1 MRKSAACNGRRGH
14 ARCTTARV
22 RARVTAMWGRVGS
35 QLLWV
40 AVAVVCTSGGAPEI
54 VAAPPP
60 VFAIAEAPVRA
71 PEAPHITVAPAPS
84 ITARVIAN
92 GEPVADAEVS
102 ISDGSKPLLA
112 TARTDRD
119 GIVHFAELE
128 PGAYELWAAHETT
141 ASAIARVMDVGPQSR
156 IDIVLDRPAVAL
168 QGHVV
173 AEGDVPSDATVQL
186 VPMDLDHATR
196 VATVD
201 PRGEFAFAGLPYG
214 QWRVEVTAPGHVQVA
229 EQLVAVD
236 AAPEELVV
244 RLQRT
249 GVVIGTVVDPAG
261 TPIANATIVLRDQ
274 AGTAMQRPI
283 TLAASRLRWV
293 HPLAGARVAPM
304 NESSRFAAPR
314 SGTRPAECGRG
325 HCGIDL
331 VQPRGSIVHAVA
343 DGQIVSLFPESR
355 GEAGRTVVVHHGGGL
370 KSFYMHLDEVRP
382 GLVVGQAI
390 RAGEPVGTLGST
402 GFFHSVPHLHFA
414 ITHESAGRT
423 WYLDPEPM
431 IRAAVVLPTPRPYDP
446 VDAAVVAKAELG
458 EPIVTEARTDAKGVF
473 RIENVTPGEYVAA
486 AFAVDFAP
494 GVSTQFVVRT
504 GEDVK
509 DVAIRLT
516 DGVLVRGRVMGRD
529 GPIADATVIAE
540 AGMGETAHKIATTR
554 TDKYGEY
561 TLRSVG
567 GKITLAASAA
577 SYGEVERA
585 IAVIEGRAHPRE
597 DFKLTIEDG
606 QLRGVVLAPDGGA
619 AAGVS
624 IRVVEGITRRRS
636 TSDAY
641 GRFAIAPV
649 TSGRYVVELASAEF
663 PPKRIAIDTE
673 KFVELRL
680 DAGGGARAL
689 TRDAHSGSSLANVRI
704 DASGPGGQT
713 VTRTSD
719 ARGAVELRGLA
730 AGEWKLTARASGY
743 IAQTR
748 AIAVRSGRGMQDATF
763 DLVRGATVA
772 GEVRD
777 RFGRRVAGARVTI
790 GDVSTTTDGEGAFR
804 LTGVQS
810 GTLEAESDGRI
821 GAVDLRLSPGD
832 ERLSITV
839 NLSE

>member
-1 MRKSAACNGRRGH
+1 M
-14 ARCTTARV
+14 
-22 RARVTAMWGRVGS
+22 
-35 QLLWV
+35 LWV
-40 AVAVVCTSGGAPEI
+40 AIAVVCTSGGQAELAA
-54 VAAPPP
+54 VAPPMFSIVEP
-60 VFAIAEAPVRA
+60 AVRA
-71 PEAPHITVAPAPS
+71 PEAPHVTVAPAPS

-119 GIVHFAELE
+119 GVVHFAELE
-128 PGAYELWAAHETT
+128 AGAYELWAAHETS
-141 ASAIARVMDVGPQSR
+141 ASAITRVMDVGPDSR
-156 IDIVLDRPAVAL
+156 IDIVLDRPAAAL
-168 QGHVV
+168 RGHVV
-173 AEGDVPSDATVQL
+173 VEGALPSEATVQL

-196 VATVD
+196 VASVD
-201 PRGEFAFAGLPYG
+201 PRGEFGFAGLPHG
-214 QWRVEVTAPGHVQVA
+214 RWRVEVSAVGHVQME
-229 EQLVAVD
+229 EQTIAVD
-236 AAPEELVV
+236 AVPGELVV

-249 GVVIGTVVDPAG
+249 GAVIGTVVDPAG

-283 TLAASRLRWV
+283 TLTASRLRWV
-293 HPLAGARVAPM
+293 HPLAGARVVPE
-304 NESSRFAAPR
+304 NDSSRFAATR

-331 VQPRGSIVHAVA
+331 VQPRGNIVHAVA

-402 GFFHSVPHLHFA
+402 GFSHSVPHLHFA

-431 IRAAVVLPTPRPYDP
+431 IRAAVVLPVARPYDP

-458 EPIVTEARTDAKGVF
+458 EPIVTEIRTDAKGVF
-473 RIENVTPGEYVAA
+473 RIENVAPGVYVAA
-486 AFAVDFAP
+486 AFAADFAP
-494 GVSTQFVVRT
+494 GVSADFTVRG

-509 DVAIRLT
+509 DVAIRLSE
-516 DGVLVRGRVMGRD
+516 GVLVQGRVMGRD
-529 GPIADATVIAE
+529 GPIADATVIAQ
-540 AGMGETAHKIATTR
+540 AGMGETVHKIATTR

-567 GKITLAASAA
+567 GKITLAASATN
-577 SYGEVERA
+577 YGDAERA
-585 IAVIEGRAHPRE
+585 IAVIEGRTHPRE
-597 DFKLTIEDG
+597 DFKLTLEDG

-624 IRVVEGITRRRS
+624 VRVVEGITRRRT

-641 GRFAIAPV
+641 GRFTLSPV
-649 TSGRYVVELASAEF
+649 TSGRYVVELSSIDF

-673 KFVELRL
+673 RFVELRL
-680 DAGGGARAL
+680 DAGGGARTL
-689 TRDAHSGSSLANVRI
+689 IRDAHSGATLANVRVE
-704 DASGPGGQT
+704 ASGPGGQSMS
-713 VTRTSD
+713 RTTD
-719 ARGAVELRGLA
+719 ARGIVELRGLT
-730 AGEWKLTARASGY
+730 AGEWKLAARVAGY
-743 IAQTR
+743 IASSRSLT
-748 AIAVRSGRGMQDATF
+748 VRSGRGLQDATF

-777 RFGRRVAGARVTI
+777 RFGRRVGGARVTI
-790 GDVSTTTDGEGAFR
+790 GEVSTTTDSDGAFR

-810 GTLEAESDGRI
+810 GTLEAESDGRS